1 MNPLEYIA
9 HCPDCH
15 AERWVTL
22 LPIMAKDF
30 PGVVSAAGTSALGM
44 ACDACLTKRDRKVKE
59 ENARLRVEFIG
70 ESWQSLCPIEF
81 RTIQEGG
88 WTDGDAV
95 GRVLLTKFDQGI
107 PSPADAEELSGWSP
121 MLSLKRPVTL
131 LLGPP
136 GTMKTRLA
144 WRLARACF
152 DAEGSR
158 PVPFLFQSSWEFQAR
173 LQDEA
178 GKFNASRWVRSQIE
192 VPLWILDDL
201 CKTEWTDN
209 TSAAFFEILDQRIA
223 HHRPLLITGNTAAA
237 DLKAWFVSSKS
248 NLLRESA
255 EAIMRRLREHG
266 TVFTARKP

>member
-1 MNPLEYIA
+1 MNPTEYIA
-9 HCPDCH
+9 RCPDCC

-22 LPIMAKDF
+22 LPIMAKEF
-30 PGVVSAAGTSALGM
+30 PVVVSSGGTPALVM
-44 ACDACLTKRDRKVKE
+44 ACDACLTKLDRKVKE
-59 ENARLRVEFIG
+59 ENARRRVEFIG

-107 PSPADAEELSGWSP
+107 PTPANAADLCAWHP

-136 GTMKTRLA
+136 GTMKTRMA
-144 WRLARACF
+144 WRVARACF
-152 DAEGSR
+152 DTEGSR

-209 TSAAFFEILDQRIA
+209 TAAAFFEILDQRIA
-223 HHRPLLITGNTAAA
+223 HHRAVLITGNTAAA
-237 DLKAWFVSSKS
+237 DLKAWFALSKS

-266 TVFTARKP
+266 TVLNAIKP